1 MLFLGEKKQTAMKNI
16 KLVRMEEKDVE
27 KITNIIRTALSE
39 EDAEAAKKGYLHH
52 FFCAA
57 NSIDD
62 GRKCFNIVLGNK
74 VIGTTGLHHYTWGP
88 KENVWG
94 GWLAVDPE
102 YQGNGYGFQATT
114 MMVEEARKLG
124 YKHYYYETSSNPN
137 LVSAVSLYKKLGF
150 SKVGQI
156 DGYMSGG
163 ADMLVY
169 GMEL

>member
-1 MLFLGEKKQTAMKNI
+1 MENI
-16 KLVRMEEKDVE
+16 KLVPMEKKEVE
-27 KITNIIRTALSE
+27 RITNIIRKALSE
-39 EDAEAAKKGYLHH
+39 EDAEAAKIGYLHH

-57 NSIDD
+57 NNIDD
-62 GRKCFNIVLGNK
+62 GRKYFNIVLGNQ

-94 GWLAVDPE
+94 GWLAVDPK
-102 YQGNGYGFQATT
+102 YQGNGYGFQATSMT
-114 MMVEEARKLG
+114 IAEARRLG
-124 YKHYYYETSSNPN
+124 YKRYYYETSSNPD
-137 LVSAVSLYKKLGF
+137 LMPAVSLYKKLGF

-156 DGYMSGG
+156 NGYMSGG